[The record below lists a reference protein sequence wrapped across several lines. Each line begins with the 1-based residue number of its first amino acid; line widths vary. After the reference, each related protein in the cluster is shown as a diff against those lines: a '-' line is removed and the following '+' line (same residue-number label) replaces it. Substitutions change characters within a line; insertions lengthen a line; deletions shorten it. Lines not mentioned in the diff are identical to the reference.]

1 LLDFEVVKKRQQ
13 AANRTILG
21 RLTVPDP
28 EYHRMKAEQYEKS
41 GDLFAAAFHL
51 RRLFLIQPNEEVRK
65 RLAAVQSKL
74 DAQVKTESEKPKQP
88 AKMPLA
94 D

>member
-1 LLDFEVVKKRQQ
+1 
-13 AANRTILG
+13 
-21 RLTVPDP
+21 
-28 EYHRMKAEQYEKS
+28 
-41 GDLFAAAFHL
+41 LFAASFHL
-51 RRLFLIQPNEEVRK
+51 RRLLRIEPNEAVRK

-74 DAQVKTESEKPKQP
+74 DAQAKLESEMRNQP